1 MPATSKVGARVKSL
15 AGTLGVRR
23 AIRRWRRPLSLG
35 KKPTVYTERAPGVLG
50 TTVSEEATQ
59 SKLGRSGGPAVDG
72 ISGEEQCLRDQGRRG
87 LEATGHAH
95 GPVVAMREGNAS
107 GAKGPWV
114 VAGVQRTPV
123 GTLWPAPVGVNE
135 RVEPWSKPG
144 GRQRMRA
151 IA

>member
-1 MPATSKVGARVKSL
+1 M
-15 AGTLGVRR
+15 
-23 AIRRWRRPLSLG
+23 
-35 KKPTVYTERAPGVLG
+35 
-50 TTVSEEATQ
+50 
-59 SKLGRSGGPAVDG
+59 
-72 ISGEEQCLRDQGRRG
+72 
-87 LEATGHAH
+87 EATGSAH
-95 GPVVAMREGNAS
+95 GPVVARMEGKAS

-123 GTLWPAPVGVNE
+123 DTLWSAHVGVNE

>member
-1 MPATSKVGARVKSL
+1 MPATPKFGSRGKSL
-15 AGTLGVRR
+15 AGGLGARR
-23 AIRRWRRPLSLG
+23 AIRRWRRPMSLG
-35 KKPTVYTERAPGVLG
+35 KRTTVSTERAPGVLG
-50 TTVSEEATQ
+50 TTLSDEATQ

-72 ISGEEQCLRDQGRRG
+72 ISGEDQRLRDQGRRG
-87 LEATGHAH
+87 MEATGHAH
-95 GPVVAMREGNAS
+95 GPVVARMEGNAF

-123 GTLWPAPVGVNE
+123 GTLWPALDGVNG

-144 GRQRMRA
+144 DRQRMRA